1 MNYLS
6 KLHSQNCSR
15 TVLKESNDVTN
26 GDAKPLAFLQGT
38 EEIVVISVVWI
49 FFYGSENY
57 FLISTWEKLFSSFE
71 LDSYI
76 AEK

>member
-38 EEIVVISVVWI
+38 EEIVVISVV
-49 FFYGSENY
+49 
-57 FLISTWEKLFSSFE
+57 
-71 LDSYI
+71 
-76 AEK
+76 